1 MADTSENPFQNRQWE
16 IFLKIAIGL
25 ILLDVIISFGV
36 MAYEWLYKDIMTIRF
51 DSFIMPFCI
60 IGLWHYSIG
69 WRKFT
74 VFYYSL
80 YAGVLLLILCIL
92 PFIRF
97 IPNATCN
104 IHGWKAIC
112 WVCLLFILYAAIGF
126 FMHHPR
132 TRKLFEMHAK
142 QYPPL
147 PQEPSTEILPEV
159 PIPLDTAPQQKA
171 NN

>member
-1 MADTSENPFQNRQWE
+1 MADTSKNPSQDRQWE

-25 ILLDVIISFGV
+25 ILLDVIISVGV
-36 MAYEWLYKDIMTIRF
+36 MAYEWLHKDIMTIRF
-51 DSFIMPFCI
+51 NSFIMLFCV
-60 IGLWHYSIG
+60 IGLWHYSNG

-74 VFYYSL
+74 VFYYTL
-80 YAGVLLLILCIL
+80 YAVGALLALCIL

-97 IPNATCN
+97 IPNITCN
-104 IHGWKAIC
+104 IHGWKDIC
-112 WVCLLFILYAAIGF
+112 LVCLTFILYAAIGF

-147 PQEPSTEILPEV
+147 PQEPSFEILPEV
-159 PIPLDTAPQQKA
+159 PIPLDTAPQPKSE
-171 NN
+171 